1 MVSRLIDISISF
13 VALVVLSPLLVLI
26 GLLVRATSPGPAL
39 HRATRVGRDGRLFRL
54 CKFRSMHVGADLA
67 GPGVTSRDDRRVT
80 PFGRWLRRYKLDELP
95 QLINVL
101 AGEMS
106 LVGPRP
112 EDPRYVA
119 LYSEEQ
125 REILKVRPGITGV
138 ASLSYR
144 REEDLLSGADWER
157 TYREVVMPDKIRIE
171 LEYVRRRG
179 RLSDL
184 GILAR
189 TLIAPFHHP

>member
-1 MVSRLIDISISF
+1 MASRFLDISISL
-13 VALVVLSPLLVLI
+13 VALIVLAPLLVLI
-26 GLLVRATSPGPAL
+26 GLLVRVSSPGPAL
-39 HRATRVGRDGRLFRL
+39 HRATRVGLDGRLFQL
-54 CKFRSMHVGADLA
+54 CKFRSMYVGADRT
-67 GPGVTSRDDRRVT
+67 GPGVTARDDRRVT
-80 PFGRWLRRYKLDELP
+80 PLGRWLRRYKLDELP
-95 QLINVL
+95 QLMNVL

-119 LYSEEQ
+119 LYTEQQ
-125 REILKVRPGITGV
+125 REILKVRPGITGA

-144 REEDLLSGADWER
+144 REETLLGGADWER

-171 LEYVRRRG
+171 LEYLRHRG

-184 GILAR
+184 RILAR